1 MRLEKILDDYKN
13 KGFQKGKKIIEQ
25 LAKKIEI
32 GMKYS
37 DEVIVLFLKK
47 VYIKR
52 FRNFDDTEIEFQDGI
67 NIIIGPNNS
76 GKSNLLKVINL
87 LDNISEN
94 EGSVHDFN
102 KNDLHKDLQKYKIEP
117 PSIEIYY
124 HIQHSLNLN
133 GFDDG
138 ILRFK
143 NFIVYNED
151 GNVLTDDG
159 NYLISAIVLLKY
171 ELDPKFLND
180 YREEMK
186 NKNNLKDFLLSLEKL
201 ISKFSWNYYNTTSH
215 QSIKKNE
222 VQSIF
227 NIDYIPADRNTDG
240 LLPHTQKYIKK
251 RLDRYEGKIDLRSSI
266 TQLLGE
272 NFTEITDEM
281 KTLIE
286 IDQDRVGI
294 KNGNNSLTPSF
305 VYDSSFERY
314 FQYIF
319 QDTTLGYEMPMKN
332 NGLGYNNL
340 VQIYNIIAFK
350 INNDYNLLLIEEP
363 EAHLHPA
370 MQYKLFRYLSDLKL
384 ADEISKQ
391 RENGEK
397 QNDSTNIDNGRVIKN
412 QIFVTTHSPN
422 ITAAANIDDMISLK
436 YYRNFKN
443 NEHKV
448 VSDNLK
454 NKYSKEEYVNSK
466 AHLAKFLD
474 VTRSDMLFAHKV
486 ILVEGLAEKMLMS
499 AFASKCG
506 IDYEIEANHISVVEV
521 GGINFKHFLPL
532 FLETNI
538 RVLCFRDCDFKY
550 FNDEDEFNELTV
562 YQEHLISMKP
572 VAEEFLNSENM
583 LVKTQKHLGSTFEN
597 ELFLDNFSKLNVV
610 KTLLKYA
617 TPESLHPFI
626 QALEMSI
633 EEWNENMDQ
642 ISNAKTRK
650 KISSFIEP
658 YINHYNSTDDEETK
672 VNIEK
677 LFFANLF
684 LSYAENKK
692 GDLALN
698 ILSKNTLEDSDGD
711 PHYIIDDLIVPEYI
725 REGLEWLKK

>member
-1 MRLEKILDDYKN
+1 MY
-13 KGFQKGKKIIEQ
+13 
-25 LAKKIEI
+25 
-32 GMKYS
+32 
-37 DEVIVLFLKK
+37 LKK
-47 VYIKR
+47 VVIKR
-52 FRNFDDTEIEFQDGI
+52 FRNFDETEIEFQDGI

-87 LDNISEN
+87 LDNLSQN

-102 KNDLHKDLQKYKIEP
+102 KNNLHENLQKYKNEP
-117 PSIEIYY
+117 PSIEIFY
-124 HIQHSLNLN
+124 HIQHSLNLD

-143 NFIVYNED
+143 NFIVYNKD

-159 NYLISAIVLLKY
+159 NYLISAVVLLKF
-171 ELDPKFLND
+171 EINPKFLNE

-186 NKNNLKDFLLSLEKL
+186 NKDNLKEYLFSLEKL
-201 ISKFSWNYYNTTSH
+201 ISKFTWNYYNTTSH
-215 QSIKKNE
+215 QIIKKNE
-222 VQSIF
+222 VQNIF
-227 NIDYIPADRNTDG
+227 NIDYIPADRNTEG
-240 LLPHTQKYIKK
+240 LIPHTQKYIKN
-251 RLDRYEGKIDLRSSI
+251 RLDKYEGKIDLRSNIS
-266 TQLLGE
+266 QLLGT
-272 NFTEITDEM
+272 NFAEITEEM
-281 KTLIE
+281 KRLIE

-305 VYDSSFERY
+305 IYDSSFERY

-370 MQYKLFRYLSDLKL
+370 MQYKLFRYLSDLKQ
-384 ADEISKQ
+384 ADEKSKQ
-391 RENGEK
+391 QEI
-397 QNDSTNIDNGRVIKN
+397 DTNIDNGRVIKN

-436 YYRNFKN
+436 YYRNFKG

-454 NKYSKEEYVNSK
+454 NKYANDQHVSSK

-474 VTRSDMLFAHKV
+474 VTRSDMLFAYKV

-499 AFASKCG
+499 SFAHKCG

-532 FLETNI
+532 FLGTNI
-538 RVLCFRDCDFKY
+538 KVLCFRDCDFKY
-550 FNDEDEFNELTV
+550 FNDDDELKDLLL
-562 YQEHLISMKP
+562 YREHLISLKL
-572 VAEEFLNSENM
+572 VEEKFLNNDNI
-583 LVKTQKHLGSTFEN
+583 LFKTQKNMGSTFEN
-597 ELFLDNFSKLNVV
+597 ELFLDNFSNLSVV
-610 KTLLKYA
+610 KTLLKYV

-626 QALEMSI
+626 QALEISI
-633 EEWNENMDQ
+633 DEWNENLDQ
-642 ISNAKTRK
+642 ISNANTRK
-650 KISSFIEP
+650 KVTNFINP
-658 YINHYNSTDDEETK
+658 YINHYKSTDVEETK
-672 VNIEK
+672 INIEK

-684 LSYAENKK
+684 LNYAENKK

-698 ILSKNTLEDSDGD
+698 ILSKNTLEESKVDT
-711 PHYIIDDLIVPEYI
+711 HYVVDDLIVPEYI

>member
-1 MRLEKILDDYKN
+1 MRALY
-13 KGFQKGKKIIEQ
+13 
-25 LAKKIEI
+25 
-32 GMKYS
+32 
-37 DEVIVLFLKK
+37 LKK
-47 VYIKR
+47 VHIKR
-52 FRNFDDTEIEFQDGI
+52 FRNFDDTEIAFQDGI

-102 KNDLHKDLQKYKIEP
+102 KNDLHKDLQKYKTEP
-117 PSIEIYY
+117 PSVEIYY
-124 HIQHSLNLN
+124 HIQHSLDLN

-186 NKNNLKDFLLSLEKL
+186 NKDNIKDFLLSLEKL

-240 LLPHTQKYIKK
+240 LLPHTQKYVKK
-251 RLDRYEGKIDLRSSI
+251 RLDKYEGKIDLRSNI
-266 TQLLGE
+266 TQLLGA
-272 NFTEITDEM
+272 NFAEITDEM

-286 IDQDRVGI
+286 IDQGRVGI
-294 KNGNNSLTPSF
+294 KNGNNSLIPSF

-370 MQYKLFRYLSDLKL
+370 MQYKLFRYLSNLKQ

-391 RENGEK
+391 QMSGEK
-397 QNDSTNIDNGRVIKN
+397 QDSTNVDNGRVIKN

-436 YYRNFKN
+436 YYRNFKG

-454 NKYSKEEYVNSK
+454 NKYAKEKYVN
-466 AHLAKFLD
+466 
-474 VTRSDMLFAHKV
+474 
-486 ILVEGLAEKMLMS
+486 
-499 AFASKCG
+499 
-506 IDYEIEANHISVVEV
+506 
-521 GGINFKHFLPL
+521 P
-532 FLETNI
+532 
-538 RVLCFRDCDFKY
+538 
-550 FNDEDEFNELTV
+550 EL
-562 YQEHLISMKP
+562 
-572 VAEEFLNSENM
+572 
-583 LVKTQKHLGSTFEN
+583 
-597 ELFLDNFSKLNVV
+597 
-610 KTLLKYA
+610 
-617 TPESLHPFI
+617 
-626 QALEMSI
+626 
-633 EEWNENMDQ
+633 
-642 ISNAKTRK
+642 RK
-650 KISSFIEP
+650 
-658 YINHYNSTDDEETK
+658 
-672 VNIEK
+672 
-677 LFFANLF
+677 
-684 LSYAENKK
+684 
-692 GDLALN
+692 
-698 ILSKNTLEDSDGD
+698 
-711 PHYIIDDLIVPEYI
+711 
-725 REGLEWLKK
+725 

>member
-1 MRLEKILDDYKN
+1 M
-13 KGFQKGKKIIEQ
+13 
-25 LAKKIEI
+25 
-32 GMKYS
+32 
-37 DEVIVLFLKK
+37 KK
-47 VYIKR
+47 VHIKG

-94 EGSVHDFN
+94 DGSVHDFN
-102 KNDLHKDLQKYKIEP
+102 KNDLYVNLKKYKIDP

-124 HIQHSLNLN
+124 HIQHSLSLD

-159 NYLISAIVLLKY
+159 KYIISAIVLLKY
-171 ELDPKFLND
+171 ELDSKFLND

-186 NKNNLKDFLLSLEKL
+186 NKDKLNDFLLSLEKL
-201 ISKFSWNYYNTTSH
+201 ISRFSWNYYNTTSH
-215 QSIKKNE
+215 QRIKKNE
-222 VQSIF
+222 VQNIF
-227 NIDYIPADRNTDG
+227 NIDYIPADRNTEG
-240 LLPHTQKYIKK
+240 LLPHTQRYVKK
-251 RLDRYEGKIDLRSSI
+251 RLDKYEGQIDLRANI
-266 TQLLGE
+266 TQMLGT
-272 NFTEITDEM
+272 NFAEITDEM
-281 KTLIE
+281 KQLIE
-286 IDQDRVGI
+286 LDQGRVGI

-370 MQYKLFRYLSDLKL
+370 MQYKLFRYLSDLKQ
-384 ADEISKQ
+384 ADELSKQ
-391 RENGEK
+391 QEGEQETK
-397 QNDSTNIDNGRVIKN
+397 ADIINGRVIKN

-436 YYRNFKN
+436 YYRNF
-443 NEHKV
+443 NEHRV

-454 NKYSKEEYVNSK
+454 HKFSKKEYINSK
-466 AHLAKFLD
+466 AHLEKFLD
-474 VTRSDMLFAHKV
+474 VTRSDMLFAYKI

-499 AFASKCG
+499 AFARKCG
-506 IDYEIEANHISVVEV
+506 IDYEIETNHISVVEV

-532 FLETNI
+532 FMDTNVK
-538 RVLCFRDCDFKY
+538 VLCFRDCDYKY
-550 FNDEDEFNELTV
+550 FDGEILNDLTM
-562 YQEHLISMKP
+562 YQEHLNSMELVEK
-572 VAEEFLNSENM
+572 EFLESENI
-583 LVKTQKHLGSTFEN
+583 LVKTQKNLGSTFEN
-597 ELFLDNFSKLNVV
+597 ELFLDNFDDLLVV
-610 KTLLKYA
+610 KTLYKFV
-617 TPESLHPFI
+617 TPEGLHPFI
-626 QALEMSI
+626 NGIEEMSI
-633 EEWNENMDQ
+633 IEWKANLDS
-642 ISNAKTRK
+642 IKHPKTKK
-650 KISSFIEP
+650 KISDYIDLYIED
-658 YINHYNSTDDEETK
+658 YTNEEDK
-672 VNIEK
+672 EVKLKIEK

-698 ILSKNTLEDSDGD
+698 ILSKNYLDDLEAE
-711 PHYIIDDLIVPEYI
+711 PQYIINDLIVPDYI
-725 REGLEWLKK
+725 KEGLEWLKK